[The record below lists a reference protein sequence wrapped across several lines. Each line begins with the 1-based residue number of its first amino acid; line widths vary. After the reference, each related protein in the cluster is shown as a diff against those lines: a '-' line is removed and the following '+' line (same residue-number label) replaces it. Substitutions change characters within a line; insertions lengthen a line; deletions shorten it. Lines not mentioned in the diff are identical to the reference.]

1 MTDLYFCLLRC
12 CLYVVDHVVQMASL
26 LKGQQWLHA
35 QVLHSLQCTANAVN
49 TQTDLSHSFGM
60 ILVRLQISGACL
72 VLACDVQQ
80 LKVITI
86 TTTAEGMVSN
96 VPIIVRL
103 QS

>member
-1 MTDLYFCLLRC
+1 MHYAFREVPKLCF
-12 CLYVVDHVVQMASL
+12 SF
-26 LKGQQWLHA
+26 
-35 QVLHSLQCTANAVN
+35 N